1 MTDFSTIKKLF
12 HITEPNGFSNDEIQ
26 IIKNNFGNLPQVF
39 VDYYTELGKIQNLN
53 HTQDSLV
60 AVDRLINYAT
70 DEYLIF
76 YTENQH
82 ACVWGIHKDDL
93 SNPNPPVY
101 MSYDEKEWNLETET
115 LTDFFTAMAF
125 LQAGFALDFTCD
137 TFYELETEDLD
148 FITQQF
154 SNKGVSFKQ
163 WAEGI
168 QFYGNHDDAVIVIMS
183 NNQLFYSSNTEEHFL
198 EMDKVLSKLGTEL

>member
-26 IIKNNFGNLPQVF
+26 IVKNNFGNLPQVF
-39 VDYYTELGKIQNLN
+39 VDYYTELGKIQKLN
-53 HTQDSLV
+53 NTQDSLV

-76 YTENQH
+76 YKENQY

-93 SNPNPPVY
+93 SKSNPPVY
-101 MSYDEKEWNLETET
+101 MSYDEQEWNLETET
-115 LTDFFTAMAF
+115 LSDFFTAMAY
-125 LQAGFALDFTCD
+125 LQAGFGLDFYSEC
-137 TFYELETEDLD
+137 FYELDDKALK
-148 FITQQF
+148 FIDENF
-154 SNKGVSFKQ
+154 KNKDVAFKQ

-168 QFYGNHDDAVIVIMS
+168 KFYGNHEDDVIIVMS
-183 NNQLFYSSNTEEHFL
+183 NNQIFYSSNTKKHFL
-198 EMDKVLSKLGTEL
+198 ELDKVLSQLGTQL